1 MRGGRGGAGTGRGRD
16 RVALGMA
23 VGGALA
29 TFAALWGASVGVPTA
44 GAPTVGTATAG
55 VDRVTVGRDTALQPF
70 SDAAPANTPFGAGV
84 QFEAASSTRTAAL
97 LRGSAA
103 INSAG
108 WSIAVAIATAS
119 DPWVTLTDLST
130 GVALRVRMPS
140 DAQAAEGLDGSL
152 TVVQPDG
159 HTAYDCYKMV
169 QDSPFAWTARY
180 VATSDLRGDGLTGG
194 TRASGVSQLMG
205 LIRTGEVAA
214 AHIPHGLAL
223 AIPGPL
229 LASGPV
235 PPARWQDGNAA
246 TTYTGPIAMGTRV
259 GIPPS
264 VDLTALALSPEGL
277 ALGRALQDYGAY
289 VLDRSAN
296 VALYAEP
303 AADQQS
309 VARMRADF
317 QRTLFRLLRVVSP
330 ADGANSATRSG

>member
-1 MRGGRGGAGTGRGRD
+1 MQ
-16 RVALGMA
+16 L
-23 VGGALA
+23 
-29 TFAALWGASVGVPTA
+29 
-44 GAPTVGTATAG
+44 
-55 VDRVTVGRDTALQPF
+55 
-70 SDAAPANTPFGAGV
+70 
-84 QFEAASSTRTAAL
+84 EAASSTRTAAL

-140 DAQAAEGLDGSL
+140 DAQAAEGLHGSL

-169 QDSPFAWTARY
+169 QSSPFAWTACC

-194 TRASGVSQLMG
+194 NCASGVSQLMG
-205 LIRTGEVAA
+205 LIRTDEVAA
-214 AHIPHGLAL
+214 ARIPHGLAL

-229 LASGPV
+229 LAPGPV

-259 GIPPS
+259 GIPPT
-264 VDLTALALSPEGL
+264 VDLTALGLSPQGR

-330 ADGANSATRSG
+330 ADGANSTTRSG